1 LFVSSSIVEET
12 LTSYMSLIL
21 SVLALDVVTE
31 DFIDLGFGTD
41 IAVLLDAT
49 LVGGKFAMAVTEGIY
64 LV

>member
-1 LFVSSSIVEET
+1 
-12 LTSYMSLIL
+12 MSLIL